1 MKVPFYG
8 LKLSGS
14 DQIILSEVESRH
26 CIKVLRHKVGDHVQ
40 VLDGRG
46 NLYNCSIFS
55 DNLRECTLDIIDTDF
70 KDRRDCGLHIVIV
83 PPKNPD
89 RIDWLIEKSVEMG
102 ASRVSFAVSDR
113 SIRNKVKLERLERI
127 SIAAMKQSCSRYKLR
142 IDDIAPLSDVL
153 EQIDATQRLIPH
165 LEEGDRILIHEALK
179 PKKDTCVLIGP
190 EGDFTPDEIKVATGN
205 NFKPVS
211 LGDRRLRTETAAI
224 MVIGAFNYVNGY

>member
-1 MKVPFYG
+1 MKIPFYG

-14 DQIILSEVESRH
+14 NQIILSEVESRH
-26 CIKVLRHKVGDHVQ
+26 CIKVLRYKLGDEVQ

-46 NLYNCSIFS
+46 NLYECAISD
-55 DNLRECTLDIIDTDF
+55 DNLQQCALDIKGTDF
-70 KDRRDCGLHIVIV
+70 KDLDDSKLHIVIA

-102 ASRVSFAVSDR
+102 ASRVSFALSER
-113 SIRNKVKLERLERI
+113 SIRSKIKLERLERI
-127 SIAAMKQSCSRYKLR
+127 SIAAMKQSYSRYKLR

-153 EQIDATQRLIPH
+153 GRIGAGQRLIPH
-165 LEEGDRILIHEALK
+165 LEEGERILIHNALK
-179 PKKDTCVLIGP
+179 PKKDTCILIGP
-190 EGDFTPDEIKVATGN
+190 EGDFTPEEIKTAIDI

>member
-8 LKLSGS
+8 LKLPDSN
-14 DQIILSEVESRH
+14 QIILSEMESRH
-26 CIKVLRHKVGDHVQ
+26 CVKVLRYKRGDEVQ

-46 NLYNCSIFS
+46 NLYDCTIFD
-55 DNLRECTLDIIDTDF
+55 DNIQQCTLEIKGTDF
-70 KDRRDCGLHIVIV
+70 KDLADSKLHIVIA

-102 ASRVSFAVSDR
+102 ASRVSFALSER
-113 SIRNKVKLERLERI
+113 SIRNKIKLERLERI

-142 IDDIAPLSDVL
+142 IDDIAPLGDVL
-153 EQIDATQRLIPH
+153 GQIDATQRLIPH
-165 LEEGDRILIHEALK
+165 LEEGERILIHEALK
-179 PKKDTCVLIGP
+179 PKKDTCILIGP
-190 EGDFTPDEIKVATGN
+190 EGDFTPEEIKFSIDN

>member
-8 LKLSGS
+8 LKLPDSN
-14 DQIILSEVESRH
+14 QIILSEVESRH

-55 DNLRECTLDIIDTDF
+55 DNLRECILDIIDTDF
-70 KDRRDCGLHIVIV
+70 KDRSDCGLHIVIA

-102 ASRVSFAVSDR
+102 TSRVSFALSER

-153 EQIDATQRLIPH
+153 EKIDATQRLIPH
-165 LEEGDRILIHEALK
+165 LEEGERILIHDALK
-179 PKKDTCVLIGP
+179 PKKDTCILIGP
-190 EGDFTPDEIKVATGN
+190 EGDFTPNEIKVATDN

-211 LGDRRLRTETAAI
+211 LGEKRLRTETAAI
-224 MVIGAFNYVNGY
+224 MVIGAFNYVNRY

>member
-8 LKLSGS
+8 LKLPNSN
-14 DQIILSEVESRH
+14 QIILSKVESRH
-26 CIKVLRHKVGDHVQ
+26 CIKVLRYKRDDKVQ

-46 NLYNCSIFS
+46 NLYDCTIFD
-55 DNLRECTLDIIDTDF
+55 DNLQQCALDITHADF
-70 KDRRDCGLHIVIV
+70 KDLDDSKLHIVIA

-89 RIDWLIEKSVEMG
+89 RIDWFIEKSVEMG
-102 ASRVSFAVSDR
+102 ATRVSFALSER
-113 SIRNKVKLERLERI
+113 SIRNKIKLERLERI

-153 EQIDATQRLIPH
+153 RQIDAGQRLIPH
-165 LEEGDRILIHEALK
+165 LEEGKRILIHDALK
-179 PKKDTCVLIGP
+179 PKKDTCILIGP
-190 EGDFTPDEIKVATGN
+190 EGDFTPKEIKSAIDN

-224 MVIGAFNYVNGY
+224 MVIGAFNYVNRY

>member
-8 LKLSGS
+8 LKLPNS

-26 CIKVLRHKVGDHVQ
+26 CIKVLRYKVGDEVQ

-46 NLYNCSIFS
+46 NLYSCSIS
-55 DNLRECTLDIIDTDF
+55 SEKLQQCTLDINATDF
-70 KDRRDCGLHIVIV
+70 KDRDDCELHIVIA

-102 ASRVSFAVSDR
+102 ASRVSFALSER
-113 SIRNKVKLERLERI
+113 SIRNKIKLDRIERI

-142 IDDIAPLSDVL
+142 IDDITPLSDVL
-153 EQIDATQRLIPH
+153 EKIEATQRLIPH
-165 LEEGDRILIHEALK
+165 LEEGKRISIHNALK
-179 PKKDTCVLIGP
+179 PKKDTCILIGP
-190 EGDFTPDEIKVATGN
+190 EGDFTLQEIKSAISN
-205 NFKPVS
+205 KFKPVS

-224 MVIGAFNYVNGY
+224 MVIGVFNYVNGY

>member
-8 LKLSGS
+8 MKLP
-14 DQIILSEVESRH
+14 DTNQIILSESDSRH
-26 CIKVLRHKVGDHVQ
+26 CIKVLRYKAGDNVQ

-46 NLYNCSIFS
+46 HLYSCIISSGNLKQCV
-55 DNLRECTLDIIDTDF
+55 LDITNTDF
-70 KDRRDCGLHIVIV
+70 KAVADYMLHIIIV

-102 ASRVSFAVSDR
+102 ASRVSFALSER
-113 SIRNKVKLERLERI
+113 SIRNKIKLDRIERI

-142 IDDIAPLSDVL
+142 IDDIAPLNDVL
-153 EQIDATQRLIPH
+153 GQIDATQRLIPH
-165 LEEGDRILIHEALK
+165 LEEGERILIHDALK
-179 PKKDTCVLIGP
+179 PKKDTCILIGP
-190 EGDFTPDEIKVATGN
+190 EGDFTLDEIKVATDN

>member
-8 LKLSGS
+8 LKLPDSN
-14 DQIILSEVESRH
+14 QIILSEMESRH
-26 CIKVLRHKVGDHVQ
+26 CGKVLRYKRGDEVQ

-46 NLYNCSIFS
+46 NLYDCTIFDDSIQQ
-55 DNLRECTLDIIDTDF
+55 CTLEIKGTDF
-70 KDRRDCGLHIVIV
+70 KDLADSKLHIVIA

-102 ASRVSFAVSDR
+102 ASRVSFALSER
-113 SIRNKVKLERLERI
+113 SIRNKIKLERLERI

-142 IDDIAPLSDVL
+142 IDDIAPLGDVL

-165 LEEGDRILIHEALK
+165 LEEGERILIHEALK
-179 PKKDTCVLIGP
+179 PKKDTCILIGP
-190 EGDFTPDEIKVATGN
+190 EGDFTPEEIKFSIDN

-224 MVIGAFNYVNGY
+224 MVIGAFNYVNRY

>member
-8 LKLSGS
+8 LKLPDSN
-14 DQIILSEVESRH
+14 QIILSEMESRH
-26 CIKVLRHKVGDHVQ
+26 CVKVLRYKRGDEVQ

-46 NLYNCSIFS
+46 NLYDCTIFD
-55 DNLRECTLDIIDTDF
+55 DNIQQCTLEIKGTDF
-70 KDRRDCGLHIVIV
+70 KDLADSKLHIVIA

-102 ASRVSFAVSDR
+102 ASRVSFALSER
-113 SIRNKVKLERLERI
+113 SIRNKIKLERLERI

-142 IDDIAPLSDVL
+142 IDDIAPLGDVL

-165 LEEGDRILIHEALK
+165 LEEGERILIHEALK
-179 PKKDTCVLIGP
+179 PKKDTCILIGP
-190 EGDFTPDEIKVATGN
+190 EGDFTPEEIKFSIDN

-224 MVIGAFNYVNGY
+224 MVIGAFNYVNRY

>member
-8 LKLSGS
+8 LKLPDS

-26 CIKVLRHKVGDHVQ
+26 CIKVLRYKLGDEIQ

-46 NLYNCSIFS
+46 NLYNCTISS
-55 DNLRECTLDIIDTDF
+55 DNLQQCTLDITGTDF
-70 KDRRDCGLHIVIV
+70 KDRDDLKLHIVIA

-102 ASRVSFAVSDR
+102 ASRVSFALSER
-113 SIRNKVKLERLERI
+113 SIRNKIKVERVDRI
-127 SIAAMKQSCSRYKLR
+127 SIAAMKQSCSRYKLI

-153 EQIDATQRLIPH
+153 GQIKAAQCLIPH
-165 LEEGDRILIHEALK
+165 LEEGERSLIHNALK
-179 PKKDTCVLIGP
+179 PEKDTCILIGP
-190 EGDFTPDEIKVATGN
+190 EGDFTLEEIKSAIDN